1 MRTVA
6 QAVRR
11 SGGRYAAVA
20 GFLALAGPLQAQT
33 GIAERLQD
41 RVSPEVVAAVQ
52 RIAREAEVK
61 GLPVEPLVQ
70 KAIEGGAK
78 GVPAPRVVA
87 ALELLATRLE
97 SAAGAARAAGVSAPD
112 AATIEAGAF
121 ALGTGIRE
129 QDVARLVRASQA
141 PHAPGS
147 SLRVAGALAA
157 LGVPSGETVDLLVQ
171 VIEAGQPVA
180 DVLSLP
186 ARVQAGIGSGL
197 SPGEAAGQARGRGR
211 GRHSPP
217 GHGGPPK
224 DKEKPGHKKPPH
236 PPHPPPGRP
245 GGVT

>member
-1 MRTVA
+1 MMAIR
-6 QAVRR
+6 QVR
-11 SGGRYAAVA
+11 GRAAGLFFAAAVL
-20 GFLALAGPLQAQT
+20 LAPISLVQAQGT
-33 GIAERLQD
+33 IAERLGD

-52 RIAREAEVK
+52 RLARAARAK

-87 ALELLATRLE
+87 ALELLDTRLE
-97 SAAGAARAAGVSAPD
+97 SAASAARAAGVAAPD
-112 AATIEAGAF
+112 AATVEAGAF

-129 QDVARLVRASQA
+129 QDVARLVRASQP

-157 LGVPSGETVDLLVQ
+157 LGVPSGETVDLVVQ

-186 ARVQAGIGSGL
+186 ARVQAGIGRGL
-197 SPGEAAGQARGRGR
+197 SPGEAAGQAGRGR
-211 GRHSPP
+211 GRQ
-217 GHGGPPK
+217 GGPGGPHK
-224 DKEKPGHKKPPH
+224 GKQKPDHRPPH
-236 PPHPPPGRP
+236 PPGRP